1 MTKKARGRCA
11 SIVGIACALFMLIND
26 IVYNDEFL
34 LARIMG
40 DVGLGLFGCF
50 LFYGNREKKAENNGV
65 NK

>member
-1 MTKKARGRCA
+1 
-11 SIVGIACALFMLIND
+11 MLIND